1 MSHSRIIDD
10 PCKIDLADYDPDDT
24 GGMKHKEADAQL
36 TQLEERL
43 GQQQDLLYGAS
54 HQSVLV
60 VLQGMDTSG
69 KDGTVK
75 HVMTTVNPIGCHV
88 WDFKVPTPD
97 ELAHDFL
104 WRIHQRT
111 PTRGMFAIFNR
122 SHYEDVLVARVHKLV
137 PREIWEARY
146 DQINHFERMLTQ
158 NGTIILKFFLHISQ
172 DEQRKRLLA
181 REDDP
186 DKAWKLSV
194 GDWQERQY
202 WDDYQSAYADALG
215 KCGTEWAPW
224 HIVPANKKWY
234 RNHFIANAIVTTLE
248 PHERKWRADLAE
260 RGKAELKALQEAH
273 VHER

>member
-1 MSHSRIIDD
+1 MAHNRTIDS
-10 PCKIDLADYDPDDT
+10 PRKIDLAEYDPNDT
-24 GGMKHKEADAQL
+24 GGLKHKEAQAQL
-36 TQLEERL
+36 AQLEERL
-43 GQQQDLLYGAS
+43 AQQQDLLYGAA

-75 HVMTTVNPIGCHV
+75 HVMSTINPIGCHV
-88 WDFKVPTPD
+88 WDFKAPTPD

-104 WRIHQRT
+104 WRVHQRT
-111 PTRGMFAIFNR
+111 PARGMLAIFNR

-137 PREIWEARY
+137 PRETWEARY
-146 DQINHFERMLTQ
+146 EQINHFERMLAQ

-194 GDWQERQY
+194 ADWQERAY
-202 WDDYQSAYADALG
+202 WDEYQSAYADAIG
-215 KCGTEWAPW
+215 NCGTEWAPW

-234 RNHFIANAIVTTLE
+234 RNYFIAHTIFTTLE
-248 PHERKWRADLAE
+248 PHERKWRTDLAE
-260 RGKAELKALQEAH
+260 RGKSELKALREAH
-273 VHER
+273 VHE